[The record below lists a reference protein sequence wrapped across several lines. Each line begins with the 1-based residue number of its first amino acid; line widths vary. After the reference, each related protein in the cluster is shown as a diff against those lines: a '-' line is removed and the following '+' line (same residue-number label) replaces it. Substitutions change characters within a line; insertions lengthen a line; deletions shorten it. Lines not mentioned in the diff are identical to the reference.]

1 MNAFE
6 TAAPADGLTRR
17 RGLLVPALI
26 LLLVFAALPAVLAG
40 FDKGYFY
47 QIANLALI
55 FVLLS
60 ASMHLVTGVAGLLH
74 LGHAAFYGVGA
85 YTAALLTSKLGLGFT
100 VTLPLSGLVAALVA
114 FLVALPTMRLVSIY
128 FAVAT
133 LAIGQMLYL
142 VMLNWVDFTKGP
154 NGIIVSKGFEL
165 FGFGLSGRLAAY
177 YTVATVVTLSVIA
190 IGRLSHSYYGN
201 ALRSIREDDQCADAM
216 GVSTVRLK
224 MEAFT
229 LSAFFAGVAGG
240 LWAHMTGYISPGDFK
255 FSESILILAMV
266 VVGGLGSLPGAVI
279 GALLLIL
286 LPEGLRGLGDFRNIM
301 VGLVMFLS
309 ILLLPKGLLGE
320 VSALRLVRQQLG
332 AAWRTTGPA
341 NGKGEGIGWR

>member
-1 MNAFE
+1 M
-6 TAAPADGLTRR
+6 TVSDPIAPGAR
-17 RGLLVPALI
+17 RGWLAPLLI
-26 LLLVFAALPAVLAG
+26 LLVVFVALPAALAG
-40 FDKGYFY
+40 FDRGYFY

-85 YTAALLTSKLGLGFT
+85 YTAALLTAKFGVGFT
-100 VTLPLSGLVAALVA
+100 VTLPASGLVAAAVA
-114 FLVALPTMRLVSIY
+114 VLVALPTMRLVSIY

-142 VMLNWVDFTKGP
+142 VMLNWVELTKGP
-154 NGIIVSKGFEL
+154 NGIIVTKGFEL
-165 FGFGLSGRLAAY
+165 FGFGLSGRIAAY
-177 YTVATVVTLSVIA
+177 YTVAAVVTLCVVA

-216 GVSTVRLK
+216 GVRTARLK
-224 MEAFT
+224 MEAFA
-229 LSAFFAGVAGG
+229 LSAFFAGIAGS

-286 LPEGLRGLGDFRNIM
+286 LPEGLRGLGDFRNVM

-320 VSALRLVRQQLG
+320 VSALGLVRRQFG
-332 AAWRTTGPA
+332 AAWRTTA
-341 NGKGEGIGWR
+341 KGEGIGWR

>member
-1 MNAFE
+1 MR
-6 TAAPADGLTRR
+6 LI
-17 RGLLVPALI
+17 VPALV
-26 LLLVFAALPAVLAG
+26 LLAIFAALPAGLAA
-40 FDKGYFY
+40 FDRGYFY

-55 FVLLS
+55 FVLLA
-60 ASMHLVTGVAGLLH
+60 ASLHLVTGVAGLLH

-85 YTAALLTSKLGLGFT
+85 YTAALLTTKAGLGFT
-100 VTLPLSGLVAALVA
+100 LTLPLSGLVAALIA

-154 NGIIVSKGFEL
+154 NGIIVTKGLNL
-165 FGFGLSGRLAAY
+165 FGFDLSGRLGTY
-177 YTVATVVTLSVIA
+177 YTVAAVVTLCVIA

-216 GVSTVRLK
+216 GVRTVRLK
-224 MEAFT
+224 MEVFT
-229 LSAFFAGVAGG
+229 LSAFFAGVAGS

-255 FSESILILAMV
+255 FSESILILAMI

-286 LPEGLRGLGDFRNIM
+286 LPEGLRGMGDLRNIM
-301 VGLVMFLS
+301 VGTVMFLS
-309 ILLLPKGLLGE
+309 ILFLPRGLLGE
-320 VSALRLVRQQLG
+320 VSALRLVRQQLN
-332 AAWRTTGPA
+332 AAWRRTD
-341 NGKGEGIGWR
+341 NGIGIGWR